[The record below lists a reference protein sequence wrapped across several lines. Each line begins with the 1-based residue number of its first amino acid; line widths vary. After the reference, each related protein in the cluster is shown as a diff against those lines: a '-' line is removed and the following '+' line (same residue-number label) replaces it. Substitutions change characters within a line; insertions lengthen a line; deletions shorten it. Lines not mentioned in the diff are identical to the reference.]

1 MTHRGSWGP
10 GSGMPYALCMYFALF
25 SIFSAGNGHLN
36 GTNSFI
42 KKHYLVVY
50 TPIHKVALEGCV
62 SCPLGCNNPG
72 VSSCSLL
79 ERLYLYIHFY
89 EIFL

>member
-42 KKHYLVVY
+42 KKHYLAFY
-50 TPIHKVALEGCV
+50 APIQTFLRDI
-62 SCPLGCNNPG
+62 
-72 VSSCSLL
+72 SSIFGLL
-79 ERLYLYIHFY
+79 INELFSRKMTYAFFKRV
-89 EIFL
+89 EKTQ